1 MNVLTGVNYIGDL
14 QGAKHPP
21 VDSKVLYKGE
31 LLLFQQQ
38 YRHDEAG
45 GVHSLSL
52 H

>member
-14 QGAKHPP
+14 QGAKHPS

-31 LLLFQQQ
+31 LLFQQQ